1 MADARKPQ
9 PTALAAAATDLAAR
23 ARTGHFLSP
32 RGYRILGIT
41 LVVLLAG
48 GIWYYLTRAGRLAAS
63 RQWAA
68 LAQPDAD
75 LADYAANNPDTLAGK
90 VARLQQARTLL
101 GPQGIAT
108 LGGDSREARVKG
120 IENIAQARDQF
131 VTLAAEFDRDKTLK
145 ATCLAA
151 AAEAELAL
159 VGIPQD
165 ANPAEFRGTV
175 AGAVGH
181 LNQAA
186 GVAGQETAAGQ
197 AFLARAKE
205 LEATAAQVL
214 AAGRELND
222 RYKLLTPF
230 PAPAGFGPVTPA
242 NPALNPPGPIAPPAF
257 TPPALAPTP
266 PAGPVTPPTTPPAP
280 TPATP
285 TTQK

>member
-23 ARTGHFLSP
+23 ARSGHLLSP
-32 RGYRILGIT
+32 RGYRILGVA

-48 GIWYYLTRAGRLAAS
+48 GIWYYLARAARLAAS
-63 RQWAA
+63 QQWTT
-68 LAQPDAD
+68 LARPNPD
-75 LADYAANNPDTLAGK
+75 LADYAASNPDTMAGK
-90 VARLQQARTLL
+90 VARLEQARSLL

-108 LGGDSREARVKG
+108 LGGESREGRAKG
-120 IENIAQARDQF
+120 IDNIAQARDQL

-159 VGIPQD
+159 VGIPKD
-165 ANPAEFRGTV
+165 ADSADSRGTV
-175 AGAVGH
+175 VGAVRI

-186 GVAGQETAAGQ
+186 KVIGEETGAGQ
-197 AFLARAKE
+197 AYLARAKG
-205 LEATAAQVL
+205 LDANAAQLL

-230 PAPAGFGPVTPA
+230 PAPAGFGPVAPSGINPKPA
-242 NPALNPPGPIAPPAF
+242 VPPQPGPTPPPAV
-257 TPPALAPTP
+257 TPTP
-266 PAGPVTPPTTPPAP
+266 PAGPTPLPTIPPTP

-285 TTQK
+285 TTKK